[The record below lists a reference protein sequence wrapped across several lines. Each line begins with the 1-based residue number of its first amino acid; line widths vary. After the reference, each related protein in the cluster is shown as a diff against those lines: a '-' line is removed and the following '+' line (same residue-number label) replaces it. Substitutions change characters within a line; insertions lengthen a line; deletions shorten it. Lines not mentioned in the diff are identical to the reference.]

1 MFIRSSYALIVIF
14 VVAVTG
20 ITSAFAAPISIETDS
35 DVYDHSS
42 IITVTGQ
49 IANIDPNYL
58 AVALKAIAP
67 NGNIAGVA
75 QPEVSSDGIF
85 TAIFN
90 TSGHQW
96 KDNGTYQITA
106 TYNPTK
112 NHKIDTTISVEIKDA
127 VETGMVAETATAE
140 SATASIAETE
150 TTSFYE
156 FPEGQIAYDAT
167 CSNTSP
173 SFRGN
178 ADDNSIL
185 IEIDGTHDGVLT
197 IALDEE
203 IIKPFD
209 DGSFFVLINNEEN
222 QDFVQE
228 GNKLTIPCNAETE
241 RIEIVGSWAIPEFGT
256 IAVMILVVA
265 IVSIIIVSAKTK
277 LSLIPRY

>member
-1 MFIRSSYALIVIF
+1 MMNFHICYVLIVIF
-14 VVAVTG
+14 VVAGTG

-35 DVYDHSS
+35 DAYDHSS

-58 AVALKAIAP
+58 AVALKVLSP

-75 QPEVSSDGIF
+75 QPEVNSDGSF
-85 TAIFN
+85 MGTFN
-90 TSGHQW
+90 TSGYSW
-96 KDNGTYQITA
+96 KNNGTYQITA
-106 TYNPTK
+106 TYQ
-112 NHKIDTTISVEIKDA
+112 KIDATISVEIKGT
-127 VETGMVAETATAE
+127 VGTGMVAETATAE
-140 SATASIAETE
+140 SATASTG
-150 TTSFYE
+150 TTSAYE
-156 FPEGQIAYDAT
+156 FPEGQIAYDIT
-167 CSNTSP
+167 CSDTSP

-178 ADDNSIL
+178 SDDSTL
-185 IEIDGTHDGVLT
+185 DVYIDATGDGELT

-209 DGSFFVLINNEEN
+209 DGSFFVLVNNEEI

-228 GNKLTIPCNAETE
+228 GNKLIIPCKVGDEK
-241 RIEIVGSWAIPEFGT
+241 ISIVGSWAIPEFGT

-277 LSLIPRY
+277 LSLVPRY

>member
-1 MFIRSSYALIVIF
+1 MMNFHICYVLLAVF
-14 VVAVTG
+14 VVAGTG
-20 ITSAFAAPISIETDS
+20 ITSAFAAVYDLSIETDS

-58 AVALKAIAP
+58 VVALKVISP

-75 QPEVSSDGIF
+75 QPEVNTDGNF
-85 TAIFN
+85 MGTFN
-90 TSGHQW
+90 TSGYAW
-96 KDNGTYQITA
+96 INNGTYEITA
-106 TYNPTK
+106 TYLG
-112 NHKIDTTISVEIKDA
+112 IDTTISIEIKDT
-127 VETGMVAETATAE
+127 VEMAIVPETAAATATTTTDVAETI
-140 SATASIAETE
+140 SA
-150 TTSFYE
+150 YE
-156 FPEGQIAYDAT
+156 FPEGQIAYDIT

-178 ADDNSIL
+178 ADDDSIL

-197 IALDEE
+197 IVLDEE
-203 IIKPFD
+203 IIKPFE
-209 DGSFFVLINNEEN
+209 DGTFFVVINGESFF
-222 QDFVQE
+222 DFTQE
-228 GNKLTIPCNAETE
+228 GNKLIIPCNAETE

-277 LSLIPRY
+277 LSLVPRY

>member
-14 VVAVTG
+14 VVAGTG

-58 AVALKAIAP
+58 AVALKVLSP

-75 QPEVSSDGIF
+75 QPEVNSDGSFIG
-85 TAIFN
+85 IFN
-90 TSGHQW
+90 TSGYSW
-96 KDNGTYQITA
+96 KNNGMYQITA
-106 TYNPTK
+106 TYQ
-112 NHKIDTTISVEIKDA
+112 KIDATISVEIKD
-127 VETGMVAETATAE
+127 VVGTGMVSETATAE

-150 TTSFYE
+150 AMSAYE
-156 FPEGQIAYDAT
+156 FPEGQIAYDIT
-167 CSNTSP
+167 CSTTSP
-173 SFRGN
+173 SFIGN
-178 ADDNSIL
+178 ADDDSIL
-185 IEIDGTHDGVLT
+185 VEIDGTHDGVLT

-209 DGSFFVLINNEEN
+209 DGTFFVLINGESFF
-222 QDFVQE
+222 DFTQE

-265 IVSIIIVSAKTK
+265 IISIIIVSAKTK
-277 LSLIPRY
+277 LSLVPRY